1 MEPLMQFKSHI
12 AGKNADVAIYPDRIV
27 WSRKGWLG
35 AGSKAALGVMTMG
48 ASLLATGIRRS
59 EDGEVIPISSVSHV
73 GKRRGKG
80 LNTEVVF
87 TTSGGDLVMRVG
99 HGLADKVIETVMAI
113 QRGDVPLAPVDTAP
127 SYGQAPTQA
136 PAAGYGV
143 APEPAAPSAAGGE
156 DVMAQ
161 IQQLASLRDA
171 GVLTEEEFTAKKAE
185 LLSRL

>member
-27 WSRKGWLG
+27 WSRKGLLG
-35 AGSKAALGVMTMG
+35 AGSKAALGLMTMG

-113 QRGDVPLAPVDTAP
+113 QRGDIPLAPVDT
-127 SYGQAPTQA
+127 A

-171 GVLTEEEFTAKKAE
+171 GVLTEEEFAAKKAE
-185 LLSRL
+185 LLSRI

>member
-27 WSRKGWLG
+27 WSRKGRLG

-59 EDGEVIPISSVSHV
+59 EDGEVIPISSISHV

-80 LNTEVVF
+80 LNTEVMF

-99 HGLADKVIETVMAI
+99 HGLADRVIDTVMAI
-113 QRGDVPLAPVDTAP
+113 QRGDAQLAPVDTAP
-127 SYGQAPTQA
+127 VYGQTPAQAPTG
-136 PAAGYGV
+136 GYSV
-143 APEPAAPSAAGGE
+143 APEPAAPASGGE

-161 IQQLASLRDA
+161 IQQLAGLRDA
-171 GVLTEEEFTAKKAE
+171 GALTEEEFAAKKAE